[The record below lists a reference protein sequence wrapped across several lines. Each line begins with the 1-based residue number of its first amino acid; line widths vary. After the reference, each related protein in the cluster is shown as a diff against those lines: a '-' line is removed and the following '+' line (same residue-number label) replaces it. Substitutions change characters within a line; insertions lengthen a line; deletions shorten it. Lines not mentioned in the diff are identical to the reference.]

1 MPPSAGLPFGDP
13 FGLQSPRLW
22 SLWDMINFLVPHYM
36 AMQRIVF
43 QEISLA
49 QANLMAE
56 GADRAL
62 DGREKDRI
70 SQNLKYIVKK
80 ADDYGFEA
88 VRDRLERIMGPSLL

>member
-1 MPPSAGLPFGDP
+1 
-13 FGLQSPRLW
+13 
-22 SLWDMINFLVPHYM
+22 
-36 AMQRIVF
+36 
-43 QEISLA
+43 
-49 QANLMAE
+49 MAE